1 MGQHTAADSRWIC
14 FITFSASAG
23 VALRSWTESEL
34 AFMHGPRRFQTIWRL
49 TQNSGGYVNCVCGW
63 WIPALGNKK
72 WLPENKEKTRCWLAQ
87 QLIPKKCW
95 STRLIM
101 PNRHGNSTTFES
113 TIWTC
118 IDSAQVHM
126 IYIYIFIYIYI
137 CINVHTY
144 VHLDIYLFM
153 RAHTHIY
160 IDIYVHIPM
169 YIYVNLFVCL
179 HMHTFTSTYL
189 HLHLHVHLLAHLQYI
204 ALPCITLHC
213 ALRCAELHYMT
224 VHRHTDT
231 HIYI

>member
-72 WLPENKEKTRCWLAQ
+72 WIPENKEKTRCWLAQ

-118 IDSAQVHM
+118 IDSTQVHM
-126 IYIYIFIYIYI
+126 IYIYIYIYIYI
-137 CINVHTY
+137 HMYKCTYIRTLRYILISARTHTY
-144 VHLDIYLFM
+144 RYIYIDRHICTYTYVYIHKSLCMFTH
-153 RAHTHIY
+153 AHIY
-160 IDIYVHIPM
+160 I
-169 YIYVNLFVCL
+169 YIF
-179 HMHTFTSTYL
+179 TFTCAFACTFTI
-189 HLHLHVHLLAHLQYI
+189 HCI
-204 ALPCITLHC
+204 ALRYITLRV
-213 ALRCAELHYMT
+213 ALR
-224 VHRHTDT
+224 
-231 HIYI
+231 